1 MNSEIEHQAKVD
13 EKPASTEHQAATQ
26 AAKDDKIVR
35 VTRNSSIRAQIGY
48 AMKRVK
54 SGDQITI
61 QALGLAMSKAI
72 LLASIV
78 RDRIGN
84 VHMLNTMQEVD
95 SLSRPESKV
104 SGISIVLTT

>member
-1 MNSEIEHQAKVD
+1 MNSDPEHQPHEAD
-13 EKPASTEHQAATQ
+13 AHHAEEQQPAAQP
-26 AAKDDKIVR
+26 AKDDKIVR

-61 QALGLAMSKAI
+61 QALGFAMSKAI
-72 LLASIV
+72 TIASVV

-84 VHMLNTMQEVD
+84 VHMLNTLHEVENKNKPD
-95 SLSRPESKV
+95 SKLP
-104 SGISIVLTT
+104 GISIVLST